1 MTKRSLLYLFLAFT
15 LTGCGSDFKSAITS
29 DPGTVQAS
37 GPVFTK
43 KSFINQVGPIP
54 ETTIL
59 TPSAD
64 GDYRVSI
71 YLEAAGTATPS
82 NFATGVSPAWTD
94 DFGTVSRDFPPYS
107 ISGSIPGIGNGEM
120 RAQLT
125 ITIHVKGGTP
135 IKLLGLQGGDSI
147 NKYSVFVTIEALQ

>member
-1 MTKRSLLYLFLAFT
+1 MRKITLPLLFLAFT

-29 DPGTVQAS
+29 DPGTVSAA

-43 KSFINQVGPIP
+43 KSFINQIGPIP

-59 TPSAD
+59 TPTAD

-94 DFGTVSRDFPPYS
+94 DNGPTSPDFPPFA
-107 ISGSIPGIGNGEM
+107 ISGSIPGIGNG
-120 RAQLT
+120 QLRNQMT
-125 ITIHVKGGTP
+125 INIHVKGGTP

-147 NKYSVFVTIEALQ
+147 NKYSVFATIESLQ